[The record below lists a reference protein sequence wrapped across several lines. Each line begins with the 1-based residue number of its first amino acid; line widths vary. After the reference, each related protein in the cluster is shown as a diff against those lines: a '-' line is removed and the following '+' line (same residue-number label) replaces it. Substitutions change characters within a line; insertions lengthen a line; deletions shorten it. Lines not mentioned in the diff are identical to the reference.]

1 MMDIRCLT
9 ANMNGPLP
17 LSGTERRRF
26 QLPFQGRND
35 NRRSHYFQFVDFLMD
50 DQNVLSGANSVLP
63 EIHWKRGGRNLPQP
77 LFKKRG
83 AARATQ
89 RHWN

>member
-35 NRRSHYFQFVDFLMD
+35 NRRSLYFQSVDFLMD
-50 DQNVLSGANSVLP
+50 DQNVLSGADVFCQEFIENA
-63 EIHWKRGGRNLPQP
+63 GG
-77 LFKKRG
+77 KEVVIK
-83 AARATQ
+83 
-89 RHWN
+89 